1 MNKKQLYY
9 LISHILALNS
19 KPETA
24 AEIINALPSKKED
37 WQKWVQL
44 GSKHLVLQSLY
55 LSFKNNKLLSYLP
68 DDLRGDL
75 EYIHKLNVDRNQKI
89 SIQAKDIKNQLKSNE
104 IECVFMKGTGNIFDN
119 LYSDIGE
126 RMLYDIDILVEEDQM
141 LKAAEILLGSGYH
154 TQKRFNPKAY
164 PSTMHYPILLREDCV
179 AGVEIHRLP
188 VQYHY
193 LKTFDNKSVFES
205 KKLASA
211 NEGFWVMNDT
221 HKIIHNFMHS
231 QLMHNGH
238 YHADVSLRNLYDLLL
253 LSQREDLVKVFS
265 DFNHYK
271 GQSRAYID
279 LMYKVFGLSNPNSVK
294 KSFKTRFF
302 LYRHNLTLTLS
313 RRKMA
318 VYHFIITA
326 FIKYVALPI
335 RTLFD
340 KNARNYVFSRL
351 GNRHWYREHLNA
363 YRRKYLGKFS

>member
-1 MNKKQLYY
+1 VNKKQIYY
-9 LISHILALNS
+9 HISHVLALNI
-19 KPETA
+19 KHETA
-24 AEIINALPSKKED
+24 ADIFNALPNKRDD
-37 WQKWVQL
+37 WQKWVQM

-55 LSFKNNKLLSYLP
+55 LSLKSNKLLTHLP

-75 EYIHKLNVDRNQKI
+75 EYIHQLNIERNRSI
-89 SIQAKDIKNQLKSNE
+89 SNQAIDIKNQLKGNG
-104 IECVFMKGTGNIFDN
+104 IECMFMKGTGNIFDN

-126 RMLYDIDILVEEDQM
+126 RMIYDIDILVEEGM
-141 LKAAEILLGSGYH
+141 MMKAAEILISSGYY

-164 PSTMHYPILLREDCV
+164 PSTMHYPILLREDYV

-193 LKTFDNKSVFES
+193 LKALNNGSVFES
-205 KKLASA
+205 KKLASSDG
-211 NEGFWVMNDT
+211 GFWVMDDT

-238 YHADVSLRNLYDLLL
+238 FHADVTLRNLYDLLL
-253 LSQREDLVKVFS
+253 LSQREDLVKVFNQ
-265 DFNHYK
+265 FNHYR
-271 GQSRAYID
+271 GQSSAYLN
-279 LMYKVFGLSNPNSVK
+279 LMYDVFGLVKPNSLK
-294 KSFKTRFF
+294 KSLKTRFF

-313 RRKMA
+313 RRNLA
-318 VYHFIITA
+318 IYHFLITA

-351 GNRHWYREHLNA
+351 GNRHWYRDHINA
-363 YRRKYLGKFS
+363 YRRK